1 MNTRKFLL
9 WDKSA
14 LMYLNEEERKQLD
27 AKHTMLYP
35 PILLAEIAKQGL
47 DKPKVLF
54 NFKNTVNVYHWVQ
67 RAKIDLIKGVPSGHY
82 NVGTKIPTTVISEY
96 PKEERKDLEEQA
108 KALMKDMEAETATLK
123 KHFSILRKNTST
135 FCELA
140 MNHENVP
147 DDKLLRKV
155 NQTLRQSGQNPSP
168 NEAASLIAGGRK
180 SIAKVRETF
189 DNNREHFEMLF
200 RVNTLEKAARWIE
213 QVIYTDTESILD
225 FLCKADVIPLS
236 ADEREEI
243 FNRFR
248 REGKPHIN
256 KFAPYARVTS
266 QLYLTIFLY
275 LVENKDNS
283 SPKEVLRD
291 FEYLY
296 YATDANVIFISG
308 DNWHRK
314 YIEEIPML
322 INIQKNFRFLPHR
335 KKDEQGFKK
344 VLNSIG
350 IRAYFYEL

>member
-1 MNTRKFLL
+1 
-9 WDKSA
+9 
-14 LMYLNEEERKQLD
+14 
-27 AKHTMLYP
+27 
-35 PILLAEIAKQGL
+35 
-47 DKPKVLF
+47 
-54 NFKNTVNVYHWVQ
+54 
-67 RAKIDLIKGVPSGHY
+67 
-82 NVGTKIPTTVISEY
+82 
-96 PKEERKDLEEQA
+96 
-108 KALMKDMEAETATLK
+108 MEAATLK

-140 MNHENVP
+140 MNHKNVP

-155 NQTLRQSGQNPSP
+155 NQTMRQSGQNPSP
-168 NEAASLIAGGRK
+168 SASAALIAGGRK
-180 SIAKVRETF
+180 SIAKVRESF
-189 DNNREHFEMLF
+189 DNNREHFEMLL
-200 RVNTLEKAARWIE
+200 RVNTLERAARWIE
-213 QVIYTDTESILD
+213 QVIYTNTESILD
-225 FLCKADVIPLS
+225 FLCKSDVIPLS

-256 KFAPYARVTS
+256 KFAPYARVAM

-308 DNWHRK
+308 DDWHRK

-322 INIQKNFRFLPHR
+322 INIQNNFRFLPHR
-335 KKDEQGFKK
+335 EKDEQGFKK

-350 IRAYFYEL
+350 INAYFYEL